1 MSVKWPQTTVETP
14 EGPCTAIAPWIIS
27 ASRATDIPA
36 FYGEWFFDKL
46 EKGYVQWINP
56 FNRLKPQYVS
66 FENTCVIVFWTKNPG
81 PMIPMLKRLKTLGI
95 ECYFQFTLNDYEA
108 EGFEPGVPS
117 LNQRIEIFQALSEA
131 LGKERVVWRFD
142 PLLITDRSGP
152 DQLISKI
159 QRLGDI
165 LHPFTEKLVFSFAD
179 IASYKKVSNNLA
191 RKAIQYTDFDATAMG
206 EIAKKISE
214 INRPWGLK
222 LATCG
227 ETIDLDPFGI
237 EHNRCIDDELILR
250 ITKSPARNV
259 QFEKFLGYERQGDL
273 FAESRQEK
281 SNKLK
286 DKGQRKAC
294 GCIYSKDIGMYN
306 TCPHG
311 CVYCYAN
318 YSPGAVKNNRLKMG
332 VENVSLGPKIK

>member
-1 MSVKWPQTTVETP
+1 MSVKWPQTAVETP
-14 EGPCTAIAPWIIS
+14 EGTFPAIAPWIIS

-36 FYGEWFFDKL
+36 FYGDWFFDKL

-56 FNRLKPQYVS
+56 FNRLNPQYVS
-66 FENTCVIVFWTKNPG
+66 FENTCVVVFWTKNPA
-81 PMIPMLKRLKTLGI
+81 PMIPLLKRLKTFGI
-95 ECYFQFTLNDYEA
+95 DCYFQFTLNDYVE

-117 LNQRIEIFQALSEA
+117 LNERIETFQVLSEA
-131 LGKERVVWRFD
+131 LGKERVIWRFD
-142 PLLITDRSGP
+142 PLLITDRSDP

-179 IASYKKVSNNLA
+179 IASYKKVISNLT
-191 RKAIQYTDFDATAMG
+191 RQAIQYRDFDATSMKDM
-206 EIAKKISE
+206 AKRISE
-214 INRPWGLK
+214 INKPWGLK

-227 ETIDLDPFGI
+227 EAIDLDSFGI

-250 ITKSPARNV
+250 ITESPARSV
-259 QFEKFLGYERQGDL
+259 QFEKFLGYDRQGDL
-273 FAESRQEK
+273 FAETRNEK
-281 SNKLK
+281 TNKLK

-294 GCIYSKDIGMYN
+294 GCIYSKDIGSYN
-306 TCPHG
+306 TCTHG

-318 YSPGAVKNNRLKMG
+318 SSLAAVKNNRLKIR
-332 VENVSLGPKIK
+332 VENQSLVP